1 MIGGN
6 LQWPVLRA
14 KYNRASPAL
23 FVTPQFKGRQTG
35 VVIGSEWKRQEW
47 SADGQDVVAK
57 ASYISICSQMVK
69 GTSCR
74 VATRFARAIFHQSH
88 FDWGE
93 PQLPQGKVARVL
105 LRESH
110 PNAYLKVNC
119 LTHALPD
126 FLEPRS
132 WIRAV
137 NHPPQKA

>member
-1 MIGGN
+1 LELECRLVIGGN

-47 SADGQDVVAK
+47 SPDGQDVVAK

-74 VATRFARAIFHQSH
+74 GATRLARAIFHQSH

-93 PQLPQGKVARVL
+93 PQWL
-105 LRESH
+105 LKNSFWSLFRMKSGDQKCLEIREDR
-110 PNAYLKVNC
+110 L
-119 LTHALPD
+119 
-126 FLEPRS
+126 
-132 WIRAV
+132 
-137 NHPPQKA
+137 